1 MSLRDVVDVSEF
13 AQALRKRRVR
23 RRLRL
28 LVPILCVLVMVGAI
42 LAIAGYSYTQNRRD
56 ALALSSSVVRFLD
69 GRIAAQVATHL
80 APVSEMVRLAAG
92 VLNNEAFGAD
102 RRNQAEPLAIQI
114 FKTYPQIVAFN
125 IGDPGG
131 NFLMVKRMPD
141 GSVHTK
147 TIERNGN
154 GTLVTWIRRDTA
166 GNTVK
171 VENSTDDSYDPRV
184 RPWYMGALEVQDVYW
199 TDVYIFFTDQKPG
212 VTAAMAVRGPEGQVL
227 GVLSMDVLLEELST
241 FLAGLSIGKS
251 GRGLI
256 VDKKGRLVALGA
268 MERMLKREG
277 SSLRPALVE
286 ELGDPVLTR
295 AFNRFRIEGHGI
307 RQLTVD
313 NQTVISTASPLRLTV
328 GRDWS
333 VLIVVPED
341 DFIGF
346 VKGNVRR
353 ALLMSIVV
361 VGLASVL
368 VGLLVWQG
376 LRADRNAQLVLEN
389 RQQFELQSRA
399 FSELANDADLFGTA
413 DAESIGRLTEIV
425 ARAAGVRRASVWRV
439 AGNGARLICED
450 AFDRESGG
458 RTQGNVLTRH
468 EFPNLFDA
476 ISRGDEIVLSDAGT
490 DPRTSELHRAYLSP
504 LGCHALL
511 ALPIR
516 LHDESAGALW
526 LEGQNVSRIWSPE
539 EMTFARA
546 ITGLLAMRLEVR
558 KFVAPDQCA
567 IDDEGQA
574 AQRMRA
580 LDESAAVG
588 AGQIMS
594 SETGVSTPGL
604 IAGGRAN
611 RFYERLAARG
621 LDRDRLAPDVFP
633 NVTVFV
639 LRFTDH
645 LTLAARV
652 GENDQAS
659 AMEHLVSHLEELAA
673 THGLDY
679 LKIMGDEVIGATGF
693 GDESNGHAGLV
704 ADLTLEL
711 QDKCRHV
718 FADLDAR
725 MNFRIG
731 VDTGPVIGSTVG
743 EKRDYYN
750 LWGDAV
756 RTATMMAEAGVRG
769 AIHVSESAY
778 QRLRAGYVF
787 KKRGVFYLEETGEI
801 QTYLLTG
808 RL

>member
-1 MSLRDVVDVSEF
+1 MSPSEVVDVSEF

-23 RRLRL
+23 RLLRL

-42 LAIAGYSYTQNRRD
+42 LGIAVYSYTQNRRD
-56 ALALSSSVVRFLD
+56 ALALSNNLIRFLD

-92 VLNNEAFGAD
+92 VLDNETFGAD
-102 RRNQAEPLAIQI
+102 RRKNTEPLAIQTL
-114 FKTYPQIVAFN
+114 KTYPQIVAVN
-125 IGDPGG
+125 AGDPSG

-141 GSVHTK
+141 GSFHTK

-154 GTLVTWIRRDTA
+154 GTLVTWVRRDTA
-166 GNTVK
+166 GNTIK
-171 VENSTDDSYDPRV
+171 VENSSDDSYDPRV
-184 RPWYMGALEVQDVYW
+184 RPWYLGALEVQDVYW

-212 VTAAMAVRGPEGQVL
+212 VTAARVVRGPEGQVL

-251 GRGLI
+251 GRALI
-256 VDKKGRLVALGA
+256 IDEKGRLVALGE
-268 MERMLKREG
+268 MEGMLKREDG
-277 SSLRPALVE
+277 ELRPAVVE
-286 ELGDPVLTR
+286 ELEDPVLTR
-295 AFNRFRIEGHGI
+295 AFNRFRVEGHGI

-333 VLIVVPED
+333 VLIVVPEN

-346 VKGNVRR
+346 VKRNVRR
-353 ALLMSIVV
+353 ALLMSTVV

-399 FSELANDADLFGTA
+399 FSELANDAALFRTA
-413 DAESIGRLTEIV
+413 DTESIGRLTEIV
-425 ARAAGVRRASVWRV
+425 ARAAGARRTSVWRM

-450 AFDRESGG
+450 AYDRESGG
-458 RTQGNVLTRH
+458 HTQGTMLTRH
-468 EFPNLFDA
+468 EFPDLFDA
-476 ISRGDEIVLSDAGT
+476 ISRGDEIVLSDAGA

-516 LHDESAGALW
+516 LHDESTGALL
-526 LEGQNVSRIWSPE
+526 LEGQSVSRIWSPE
-539 EMTFARA
+539 EFTFARA
-546 ITGLLAMRLEVR
+546 ITGLLAMRLVVQ
-558 KFVAPDQCA
+558 KFLAPDQCE
-567 IDDEGQA
+567 IDVEGQA
-574 AQRMRA
+574 AQRMRS

-588 AGQIMS
+588 AGQMLS
-594 SETGVSTPGL
+594 SKTGVSTLGL
-604 IAGGRAN
+604 IAGGRSN
-611 RFYERLAARG
+611 RFFERLAARG
-621 LDRDRLAPDVFP
+621 LDRDRLAADVFP

-645 LTLAARV
+645 LTLAEPV
-652 GENDQAS
+652 GENARAI
-659 AMEHLVSHLEELAA
+659 AMDHLVCHLEELAA

-679 LKIMGDEVIGATGF
+679 LKIMSDQIIGATGF
-693 GDESNGHAGLV
+693 GDESNGQARSV
-704 ADLTLEL
+704 ADLTLDL
-711 QDKCRHV
+711 QDECRRV

-725 MNFRIG
+725 MDFRIG

-756 RTATMMAEAGVRG
+756 RTATMMAETGVLG
-769 AIHVSESAY
+769 GIHVSESTY
-778 QRLRAGYVF
+778 QRSRSGYVF
-787 KKRGVFYLEETGEI
+787 KKRGAFYLEETGEI